1 MQPFAYQAPTSV
13 EEAVAL
19 LADPARQARPF
30 AGGTDLLVQMRRGL
44 FAPEML
50 VDVKRIPELNHIT
63 FDPVEGLTIGA
74 AVSCACLCDHPAVRE
89 HYPGLIDAAS
99 IIGGAAI
106 QRRATLGGNLCN
118 AAPSGDSIPAMIV
131 LNATATLAG
140 PKGTRTVPVADFCT
154 APGKTVLTSGELL
167 ISIHFPTPAPNTG
180 ARTRSGA
187 RTHSGARYLRFIPR
201 GEMDIAV
208 AGAGAWLALGDD
220 TMTII
225 DARIA
230 LSAVAPTPLFVEA
243 AGAALIGKAP
253 TEEAFAAAA
262 TIAQEAARPISDVRG
277 TAAQRRHLVGVLT
290 RRALQGAL
298 QRAKG
303 ETCDD

>member
-1 MQPFAYQAPTSV
+1 MKPYAYQAPTSV
-13 EEAVAL
+13 GEAVAL
-19 LADPARQARPF
+19 LADPVRRARPF

-50 VDVKRIPELNHIT
+50 VDVKRIPELNRID
-63 FDPVEGLTIGA
+63 FDPIEGLTIGA
-74 AVSCACLCDHPAVRE
+74 AVSCAWLCDHPAVRQ

-118 AAPSGDSIPAMIV
+118 AAPSGDAISAMIV
-131 LNATATLAG
+131 LDATATLAG
-140 PKGTRTVPVADFCT
+140 PTGTRIISVSEFCT
-154 APGKTVLTSGELL
+154 APGKTVLKPGELL
-167 ISIHFPTPAPNTG
+167 VSLHFPTPAP
-180 ARTRSGA
+180 RT
-187 RTHSGARYLRFIPR
+187 GARYLRFIPR

-220 TMTII
+220 GVIT

-230 LSAVAPTPLFVEA
+230 LSAVAPTPLWVKA
-243 AGAALIGKAP
+243 AGEALIGQAP
-253 TEEAFAAAA
+253 TEETFAEAAK
-262 TIAQEAARPISDVRG
+262 IAQATAQPISDVRG
-277 TAAQRRHLVGVLT
+277 TATQRHHLVGVLT
-290 RRALQGAL
+290 RRALYGAY

-303 ETCDD
+303 EACHD

>member
-1 MQPFAYQAPTSV
+1 MQPFAYQTPTSV
-13 EEAVAL
+13 GEAVAL

-50 VDVKRIPELNHIT
+50 VDVKRIPELTRIV

-74 AVSCACLCDHPAVRE
+74 AVPCAWLCDHPAVRQ
-89 HYPGLIDAAS
+89 HYPGLVDAAS

-118 AAPSGDSIPAMIV
+118 AAPSGDSIPVMIV
-131 LNATATLAG
+131 LKATAHVAG
-140 PKGTRTVPVADFCT
+140 PQGTRNVPVSDFCT
-154 APGKTVLTSGELL
+154 APGKTVLGPGELL
-167 ISIHFPTPAPNTG
+167 ISIHFPTPAPN
-180 ARTRSGA
+180 
-187 RTHSGARYLRFIPR
+187 SGARYLRFIPR

-208 AGAGAWLALGDD
+208 AGAGAWLALSDD
-220 TMTII
+220 QTTITH
-225 DARIA
+225 ARIA

-243 AGAALIGKAP
+243 AGAALIGKAA
-253 TEEAFAAAA
+253 TEEAFTEAA
-262 TIAQEAARPISDVRG
+262 TVAREAARPISDVRG
-277 TAAQRRHLVGVLT
+277 TAAQRRHLAGVLT

-303 ETCDD
+303 ETCDDYD